1 MTEQVE
7 ELEQVALTEIA
18 QTEDAASLEA
28 LRVKFVGKN
37 GQVKQLLRSV
47 GSLSPEE
54 RPVFGQRVNRTNA
67 TVTEALAKRL
77 SELQTEQSNADV
89 GLDRSLPGR
98 RPANTGRKHPLTL
111 IREEVVA
118 VFNGMGFTVADGP
131 EVELDYYN
139 FEALNIPKDHPARDT
154 QDTFYINDEVV
165 LRTHT
170 SSVQIRVM
178 EKEEPP
184 VRVIAPGRCYRHE
197 NPDASHAFTFHQCE
211 GLYVDRGVTLANLKG
226 DLTYF
231 ARQLFGQDV
240 QVRFRPDFFPF
251 TEPSVEYSFSCPY
264 CAQSGCSV
272 CKGSGWIEIAG
283 AGMVDPAVFD
293 FVNYDPEEYT
303 GYAFGMGLDRLAMIK
318 YGIESVSL
326 FLENDLRFIEQG

>member
-1 MTEQVE
+1 MTEQVD
-7 ELEQVALTEIA
+7 ELEQAALQEISAAEDVATV
-18 QTEDAASLEA
+18 EA
-28 LRVKFVGKN
+28 LRVKFIGKN

-47 GSLSPEE
+47 GGLSPED
-54 RPVFGQRVNRTNA
+54 RPVFGQRVNRANA
-67 TVTEALAKRL
+67 AVSEALKARQDA
-77 SELQTEQSNADV
+77 LQTVSEKAAS

-98 RPANTGRKHPLTL
+98 RTSKAGRKHPLTL
-111 IREEVVA
+111 IREEVVS
-118 VFNGMGFTVADGP
+118 VFSSMGFTVADGP

-178 EKEEPP
+178 EKESPP

-211 GLYVDRGVTLANLKG
+211 GLYVDKGVTLANLKG

-231 ARQLFGQDV
+231 ARRLFSQDV

-251 TEPSVEYSFSCPY
+251 TEPSVEYAFSCPY
-264 CAQSGCSV
+264 CLQEGCSV

-283 AGMVDPAVFD
+283 AGMVDPAVFG
-293 FVNYDPEEYT
+293 FVGYDPEEYT

-318 YGIESVSL
+318 YGIESIAL
-326 FLENDLRFIEQG
+326 FLENDLRFLEQG

>member
-1 MTEQVE
+1 MKLVE
-7 ELEQVALTEIA
+7 TLERQALTEISQA
-18 QTEDAASLEA
+18 EDTTALEE
-28 LRVKFVGKN
+28 LRVKYIGKK

-54 RPVFGQRVNRTNA
+54 RPLFGQRVNRANA
-67 TVTEALAKRL
+67 AITEALKARQQDMQTAKGTT
-77 SELQTEQSNADV
+77 QT

-98 RPANTGRKHPLTL
+98 RQKAGHKHPLTL

-118 VFNGMGFTVADGP
+118 VFRSIGFSVADGP
-131 EVELDYYN
+131 EIELDYYN
-139 FEALNIPKDHPARDT
+139 FEALNIPKDHPSRDT

-178 EKEEPP
+178 EKERPP

-211 GLYVDRGVTLANLKG
+211 GLYVDKRVTLANLKG

-231 ARQLFGQDV
+231 ARQIFGPDM

-251 TEPSVEYSFSCPY
+251 TEPSVEYAFSCPY
-264 CAQSGCSV
+264 CKGMGCSV

-283 AGMVDPAVFD
+283 AGMVDPAVFG
-293 FVNYDPEEYT
+293 FVGYDPEEYT

-318 YGIESVSL
+318 YGIESISM
-326 FLENDLRFIEQG
+326 FLENDLRFLKQG